1 MTTEVRYLNERDYK
15 YEEKIGYQYGKDYG
29 AIFARYNQLAEEAR
43 LNGEN
48 SPALSSLLEE
58 EGGRLPLLA
67 KYSYWRLLNGEPYRV
82 RTFNQV
88 RIVTD

>member
-1 MTTEVRYLNERDYK
+1 METKLHYLKDRDLA
-15 YEEKIGYQYGKDYG
+15 EENKIGYEYGKDYG
-29 AIFARYNQLAEEAR
+29 AIFTRYNELAKEAS
-43 LNGEN
+43 LNGRN
-48 SPALSSLLEE
+48 SEELSSLLQE
-58 EGGRLPLLA
+58 EGGQIKLLA